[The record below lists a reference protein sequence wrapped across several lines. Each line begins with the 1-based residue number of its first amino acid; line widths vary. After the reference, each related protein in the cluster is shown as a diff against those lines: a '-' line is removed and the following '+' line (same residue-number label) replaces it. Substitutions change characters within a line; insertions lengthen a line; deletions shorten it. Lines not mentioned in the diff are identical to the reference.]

1 METLAQAIRDKNV
14 EALMT
19 HYAPDVVVFDLR
31 PPLQVRGADAYRKN
45 FEAWFAS
52 VQGPIDFAMRD
63 LQITTSNDIAFAH
76 YLARVRSTSKTAKW
90 ADYSVRVTAGC
101 RRVNG
106 AWLIAHEHISVPVSV
121 A

>member
-1 METLAQAIRDKNV
+1 MGTLAQEIRDKNV

-63 LQITTSNDIAFAH
+63 LQITTSDDIAFAH

-101 RRVNG
+101 RRVN
-106 AWLIAHEHISVPVSV
+106 
-121 A
+121 